1 MAGYKETPRQKMIG
15 MMYLV
20 LTALLALNVSKDIL
34 NAFVIVNEGLETS
47 SKNVISKTEMTQNA
61 FNKALLENPAK
72 VQKFFDKAQLAKKY
86 ADELSL
92 YISEL
97 KTKIVAYADFNIK
110 QRSDDPAKWDTA
122 VVRAKNLIKVE
133 SKDNYDKPMEI
144 LIGTTED
151 GAHGD
156 GKILKTKL
164 EEYKKKMI
172 SLLDLSLQADA
183 YKKSPINTEDIH
195 SVTEDKKVDWVVG
208 NFYHTVLA
216 ADIAIMS
223 KLLIDVKTVES
234 DIVTGLLAEVT
245 GKDFKFDKIAA
256 KVVAESNY
264 ILSGSEYK
272 ANIFLAAY
280 DSKKSP
286 EIYIGDT
293 ITHVGELLDKTK
305 FEDGMGVYTRGGGGL
320 GEQKYTGW
328 ISVIA
333 PGETSPTYYNFASS
347 YMVGQ
352 PSATVSADKMNV
364 FYIGVDNPVTISVP
378 GVANERVRPSMT
390 SGTLIPKGSGKYIV
404 KVGTGYTETTVNV
417 FADISGRT
425 TSMGS
430 SKFRV
435 KRVPDPV
442 GVIGG
447 VKAGP
452 INRNVIIAS
461 PTIFA
466 KLENF
471 DFELTFIVTG
481 YTFLIQKQGGDII
494 PTTIVGNKLTS
505 AIIQSIQAA
514 KSGTRIYFEDIKAT
528 GPDGVPRKLSPIN
541 LKLL

>member
-1 MAGYKETPRQKMIG
+1 
-15 MMYLV
+15 
-20 LTALLALNVSKDIL
+20 
-34 NAFVIVNEGLETS
+34 
-47 SKNVISKTEMTQNA
+47 
-61 FNKALLENPAK
+61 
-72 VQKFFDKAQLAKKY
+72 
-86 ADELSL
+86 
-92 YISEL
+92 
-97 KTKIVAYADFNIK
+97 
-110 QRSDDPAKWDTA
+110 
-122 VVRAKNLIKVE
+122 
-133 SKDNYDKPMEI
+133 
-144 LIGTTED
+144 
-151 GAHGD
+151 
-156 GKILKTKL
+156 
-164 EEYKKKMI
+164 
-172 SLLDLSLQADA
+172 
-183 YKKSPINTEDIH
+183 
-195 SVTEDKKVDWVVG
+195 
-208 NFYHTVLA
+208 
-216 ADIAIMS
+216 
-223 KLLIDVKTVES
+223 
-234 DIVTGLLAEVT
+234 
-245 GKDFKFDKIAA
+245 
-256 KVVAESNY
+256 
-264 ILSGSEYK
+264 
-272 ANIFLAAY
+272 
-280 DSKKSP
+280 
-286 EIYIGDT
+286 
-293 ITHVGELLDKTK
+293 
-305 FEDGMGVYTRGGGGL
+305 
-320 GEQKYTGW
+320 
-328 ISVIA
+328 
-333 PGETSPTYYNFASS
+333 
-347 YMVGQ
+347 MVGQ